1 MKNILLLLVGLT
13 LISCEEDLI
22 QNYQFE
28 MNGRTY
34 QDNNGYYHLTIDPI
48 ENQQTIHRFGAYVTN
63 VDTWGIPTQVIWN
76 CDAVWSYELFTN
88 DMNVPIVN
96 GTSFVDPIID
106 SVYCIMAPVGGMIGD
121 TVTISGKAIFEE
133 GDIILYDSFQMIFE

>member
-34 QDNNGYYHLTIDPI
+34 QDNNGSTRP
-48 ENQQTIHRFGAYVTN
+48 NKTN
-63 VDTWGIPTQVIWN
+63 TKRRP
-76 CDAVWSYELFTN
+76 
-88 DMNVPIVN
+88 
-96 GTSFVDPIID
+96 
-106 SVYCIMAPVGGMIGD
+106 
-121 TVTISGKAIFEE
+121 KK
-133 GDIILYDSFQMIFE
+133 

>member
-48 ENQQTIHRFGAYVTN
+48 ENQQTIHRFGAHITN
-63 VDTWGIPTQVIWN
+63 VDIWGIPTQVIWN

-88 DMNVPIVN
+88 NMNVPIVN
-96 GTSFVDPIID
+96 GTSFADPIID
-106 SVYCIMAPVGGMIGD
+106 SVYLNGLLFSVIQLMILSLACNSNSCLFCL
-121 TVTISGKAIFEE
+121 VFN
-133 GDIILYDSFQMIFE
+133 II

>member
-76 CDAVWSYELFTN
+76 CDNYWDFNLSDGY
-88 DMNVPIVN
+88 
-96 GTSFVDPIID
+96 
-106 SVYCIMAPVGGMIGD
+106 
-121 TVTISGKAIFEE
+121 
-133 GDIILYDSFQMIFE
+133 